1 MISQKRY
8 ERLCELFT
16 ATFELSAQERAA
28 ALAQRCADDPSLRD
42 EVEAMVARHAE
53 DAAVLGTAA
62 LGVDATALRS
72 GVRPAAN
79 LEGKRISHYHLKRAI
94 GAGGMGAVYEAVQ
107 ERPRRTVAV
116 KVMNRGLRSRS
127 SARRFEY
134 ESQILGRLRHP
145 GIAQVFEAGTFQ
157 ENDEA
162 VPYFAMEYIPGART
176 ISQYANSTRLGT
188 QERLELFI
196 KVCHAVHHGH
206 QKGVIHR
213 DLKPAN
219 ILVDG
224 NGEPKII
231 DFGVARSTDS
241 DMAVTTLQTDVG
253 QLIGTLQYMSP
264 EQCAA
269 DPHDLDT
276 RSDIYSLGVVLFEL
290 LTDQLPYDVT
300 KSPVHEAV
308 QVVREA
314 TPIKPSTIDRTLRG
328 DLETITLKALEK
340 DRERRYA
347 SAIDLAQD
355 LRRYLN
361 HEPIQARPPSAMY
374 HLRRFVRRNRPMTFA
389 AATIVLVLVGGIV
402 ATSWQSVLADDARE
416 LAVQARDEEAK
427 QRLLANDARELAV
440 QARDEEADQRRLA
453 EAVYEFMHHTL
464 TAFPP
469 GHHDITLREVLDG
482 AAATIDG
489 EFPDQPLVEAEVRY
503 MIWSMYAN
511 LGEYALAEPHARQML
526 AIRRRELGAE
536 DPQTLAGMDLLA
548 RVLQLQGNLAEAER
562 LFSQVLETRRR
573 VLDEENNLT
582 FEVMNNLAL
591 VMYKDHRAKDAE
603 PLLRRVVEFQRR
615 HFGDEHT
622 ETLTSMN
629 NLALVLSEQGKLA
642 EAEPFYRRTLEIGR
656 RTAGNEGSISKINN
670 LAWHYLDM
678 GKPAQAEPLFLE
690 ALELIPRVHHEAHP
704 NILLTTEGLAE
715 ALRTMDRFDEGEQLL
730 RKTLQ
735 TIRSHYGPENATTL
749 AAMNYLAV
757 FLQKAEDPQKF
768 AEAEPL
774 LRESL
779 EINRRTRGEHTATA
793 HALHNLAMQLWW
805 QGDLAA
811 AEPLLDQ
818 AIELYR
824 QIGGEESSNTLHAL
838 HGYAGLL
845 ADLERPAEAE
855 KVYQQVL
862 EARRRILGEENA
874 STLTSMNRLAM
885 LYHKQGRNEK
895 AEPLF
900 HQLLEFDRHRYGEE
914 HSSTIGSMLN
924 LASAWREMGKL
935 DEAEAL
941 FTKALETAK
950 RVLPAGDRMIANCQS
965 GYGVCLTKLEQFPEA
980 QEQLLAAYERIKGT
994 IGEGEQRTLKRLVEL
1009 YEAWG
1014 KAEEA
1019 EKWRAL
1025 VEEPAEQ
1032 LQVLEEGEAG

>member
-1 MISQKRY
+1 MISQERY

-16 ATFELSAQERAA
+16 ATFELSAEQRSAVLAER
-28 ALAQRCADDPSLRD
+28 CDDDPSLRD

-53 DAAVLGTAA
+53 DAAVLGTSA
-62 LGVDATALRS
+62 LGVDATVL
-72 GVRPAAN
+72 RPAAN

-157 ENDEA
+157 ENEET

-176 ISQYANSTRLGT
+176 ISQYANSTRLST
-188 QERLELFI
+188 PERLELFI

-374 HLRRFVRRNRPMTFA
+374 HLRRFVRRNRPMAFA
-389 AATIVLVLVGGIV
+389 AAAIVLVLVGGIV
-402 ATSWQSVLADDARE
+402 ATSWQSV
-416 LAVQARDEEAK
+416 
-427 QRLLANDARELAV
+427 LANDARELAV
-440 QARDEEADQRRLA
+440 QARDEEADQRTKAETEKALA

-489 EFPDQPLVEAEVRY
+489 EFPDQPLVEAEVR
-503 MIWSMYAN
+503 
-511 LGEYALAEPHARQML
+511 
-526 AIRRRELGAE
+526 
-536 DPQTLAGMDLLA
+536 
-548 RVLQLQGNLAEAER
+548 
-562 LFSQVLETRRR
+562 
-573 VLDEENNLT
+573 
-582 FEVMNNLAL
+582 
-591 VMYKDHRAKDAE
+591 
-603 PLLRRVVEFQRR
+603 
-615 HFGDEHT
+615 
-622 ETLTSMN
+622 
-629 NLALVLSEQGKLA
+629 
-642 EAEPFYRRTLEIGR
+642 
-656 RTAGNEGSISKINN
+656 
-670 LAWHYLDM
+670 
-678 GKPAQAEPLFLE
+678 
-690 ALELIPRVHHEAHP
+690 
-704 NILLTTEGLAE
+704 
-715 ALRTMDRFDEGEQLL
+715 
-730 RKTLQ
+730 
-735 TIRSHYGPENATTL
+735 
-749 AAMNYLAV
+749 
-757 FLQKAEDPQKF
+757 
-768 AEAEPL
+768 
-774 LRESL
+774 
-779 EINRRTRGEHTATA
+779 
-793 HALHNLAMQLWW
+793 
-805 QGDLAA
+805 
-811 AEPLLDQ
+811 
-818 AIELYR
+818 
-824 QIGGEESSNTLHAL
+824 
-838 HGYAGLL
+838 
-845 ADLERPAEAE
+845 
-855 KVYQQVL
+855 
-862 EARRRILGEENA
+862 
-874 STLTSMNRLAM
+874 
-885 LYHKQGRNEK
+885 
-895 AEPLF
+895 
-900 HQLLEFDRHRYGEE
+900 
-914 HSSTIGSMLN
+914 
-924 LASAWREMGKL
+924 
-935 DEAEAL
+935 
-941 FTKALETAK
+941 
-950 RVLPAGDRMIANCQS
+950 
-965 GYGVCLTKLEQFPEA
+965 
-980 QEQLLAAYERIKGT
+980 
-994 IGEGEQRTLKRLVEL
+994 
-1009 YEAWG
+1009 
-1014 KAEEA
+1014 
-1019 EKWRAL
+1019 
-1025 VEEPAEQ
+1025 
-1032 LQVLEEGEAG
+1032 

>member
-1 MISQKRY
+1 MISQERY

-28 ALAQRCADDPSLRD
+28 VLAERCADDPSLRD

-53 DAAVLGTAA
+53 DASPMDSAA
-62 LGVDATALRS
+62 LGVDLAALRS
-72 GVRPAAN
+72 CVRPATN

-107 ERPRRTVAV
+107 ERPHRTVAV

-145 GIAQVFEAGTFQ
+145 GIAQVFEAGTFKD
-157 ENDEA
+157 NDES

-176 ISQYANSTRLGT
+176 ISEYAKSTNLGT
-188 QERLELFI
+188 RERIELFI

-231 DFGVARSTDS
+231 DFGVACSTDS

-276 RSDIYSLGVVLFEL
+276 RSDIYALGVVLFEL

-308 QVVREA
+308 QAVREA
-314 TPIKPSTIDRTLRG
+314 TPIRPSTIDRTLRG

-347 SAIDLAQD
+347 SAVDLAQD
-355 LRRYLN
+355 LRRFLN

-374 HLRRFVRRNRPMTFA
+374 HLHRFVRRNRPMAFA
-389 AATIVLVLVGGIV
+389 AAAIVVVLVGGIV
-402 ATSWQSVLADDARE
+402 TTSRQAVIADDARQ
-416 LAVQARDEEAK
+416 LAE
-427 QRLLANDARELAV
+427 
-440 QARDEEADQRRLA
+440 QARDEEADQRAKAETDKARK
-453 EAVYEFMHHTL
+453 EAVYEFMHEMITGEATGDPAL
-464 TAFPP
+464 TAVE
-469 GHHDITLREVLDG
+469 LRGLTVSEMVHR

-503 MIWSMYAN
+503 MILGMYYKF
-511 LGEYALAEPHARQML
+511 GDYHLAEPHAREMV
-526 AIRRRELGAE
+526 AIRERELGE
-536 DPQTLAGMDLLA
+536 DDPETLVA
-548 RVLQLQGNLAEAER
+548 VNILAEMVQYQHGRNAEAAR
-562 LFSQVLETRRR
+562 LYRR
-573 VLDEENNLT
+573 VLDSRHRVLGEEHYLTVEAMGNLGLMLQ
-582 FEVMNNLAL
+582 E
-591 VMYKDHRAKDAE
+591 DGRAKEAE
-603 PLLRRVVEFQRR
+603 PLHRRAVEGNRR
-615 HFGDEHT
+615 IFGDESQ

-629 NLALVLSEQGKLA
+629 NLALALSRQGKLA
-642 EAEPFYRRTLEIGR
+642 DAEPLYKRTLEIGR

-678 GKPAQAEPLFLE
+678 GKPTEAEPLFR
-690 ALELIPRVHHEAHP
+690 ELLDLSRRVHGETHP
-704 NILLTTEGLAE
+704 RIVLSTDSLAT
-715 ALRTMDRFDEGEQLL
+715 ALRMMDRFDEGERLL
-730 RKTLQ
+730 RQTLDTVRDQ
-735 TIRSHYGPENATTL
+735 LGNEHPTTL
-749 AAMNYLAV
+749 LGMNRLALL
-757 FLQKAEDPQKF
+757 LQKAEKAQKY

-774 LRESL
+774 LREAL
-779 EINRRTRGEHTATA
+779 EIRLRTQGDHNPATA
-793 HALHNLAMQLWW
+793 NAMHNLAMQLRW

-811 AEPLLDQ
+811 SEPLFDQ

-824 QIGGEESSNTLHAL
+824 QIGGEEHWGTLHAL
-838 HGYAGLL
+838 DNYAGLL
-845 ADLERPAEAE
+845 GDLDRPAEAE
-855 KVYQQVL
+855 EVCRQVL
-862 EARRRILGEENA
+862 EVRQRVLGDEDPA
-874 STLTSMNRLAM
+874 TLLSMSRLAT
-885 LYHKQGRNEK
+885 LYHKQGRNEH

-900 HQLLEFDRHRYGEE
+900 RQVLESNRRRHGEE
-914 HSSTIGSMLN
+914 HSNTIGSMVN
-924 LASAWREMGKL
+924 LALAWREMGKL
-935 DEAEAL
+935 EQAEAL
-941 FTKALETAK
+941 CREAIETAM
-950 RVLPAGDRMIANCQS
+950 RVLPADDRIIAMCQS
-965 GYGVCLTKLEQFPEA
+965 GYGACLTKLEQFPEA
-980 QEQLLAAYERIKGT
+980 EERLLAAYERLKET
-994 IGEGEQRTLKRLVEL
+994 IGEGEQQTLQRLVEL

-1014 KAEEA
+1014 KPDEA
-1019 EKWRAL
+1019 AQWRAKL
-1025 VEEPAEQ
+1025 FELADDAAPDS
-1032 LQVLEEGEAG
+1032 